1 MTITP
6 TYTGCPATQVI
17 ERDIRAALD
26 AAGFRDVAIETVLS
40 PPWTTDWITE
50 SGKAKLHA
58 YGIAPPSSRGDRDL
72 PAMRLGRHRRIEPLR
87 LDARARRNGAAAPAW
102 SRSTGSSAT
111 DERRLSTPSRLPRW
125 WTRRTRPVRSASTF
139 PRNLRETFKFKPGQH
154 LTLKAEISGEE
165 LRRNY
170 SLCVAPQDGQ
180 VTVTVKR
187 IAGGAFSNWAN
198 DNLKPGMAIEVMP
211 PHGSFTWDFAP
222 GAANHYVGFAGG
234 SGITPVMSLLKTAL
248 LTEPDSRFTLFY
260 GNRDSNSIIFLE
272 ALAQLKNR
280 FMDRLQVHHFLAEEA
295 EEFELFNG
303 MLDRAKCD
311 EILETLIDPAEVAA
325 FFICG
330 PGPMMDAAEEALKAK
345 GVASDKIHLERFTAD
360 RPPEAL
366 QAQTRRRCRRARQ
379 GLTMLVTLDG
389 RKRRVAFDAAAG
401 NILDSARAAG
411 LPAPFACKAGVC
423 ATCRARV
430 VSGEVE
436 MAARYGLTDEE
447 VAAGYVLTCQSVPK
461 GEGVELDY
469 DA

>member
-1 MTITP
+1 MSVSFHSLTVADVVDE
-6 TYTGCPATQVI
+6 TGEA
-17 ERDIRAALD
+17 RSIR
-26 AAGFRDVAIETVLS
+26 FAIPE
-40 PPWTTDWITE
+40 
-50 SGKAKLHA
+50 A
-58 YGIAPPSSRGDRDL
+58 
-72 PAMRLGRHRRIEPLR
+72 
-87 LDARARRNGAAAPAW
+87 
-102 SRSTGSSAT
+102 
-111 DERRLSTPSRLPRW
+111 
-125 WTRRTRPVRSASTF
+125 
-139 PRNLRETFKFKPGQH
+139 LRETFKFKPGQH
-154 LTLKAEISGEE
+154 LTLKAEIGGEE
-165 LRRNY
+165 VRRNY
-170 SLCVAPQDGQ
+170 SLCVAPQDDA

-198 DNLKPGMAIEVMP
+198 DNLKPGMAIDVMA
-211 PHGSFTWDFAP
+211 PHGSFTWDFSAV
-222 GAANHYVGFAGG
+222 AANHYVGFAGG
-234 SGITPVMSLLKTAL
+234 SGITPVLSLLKTAL
-248 LTEPDSRFTLFY
+248 LTEKGSRFTLFY
-260 GNRDSNSIIFLE
+260 GNRDSSSIIFLE
-272 ALAQLKNR
+272 ALARLKNS

-311 EILETLIDPAEVAA
+311 EILERLVDPADIAA

-330 PGPMMDAAEEALKAK
+330 PGPMMDAAEAALLDK
-345 GVASDKIHLERFTAD
+345 GVARDRIHLERFTAG
-360 RPPEAL
+360 RPSAALEAQM
-366 QAQTRRRCRRARQ
+366 QALTKEAA
-379 GLTMLVTLDG
+379 GLSLLVTLDG